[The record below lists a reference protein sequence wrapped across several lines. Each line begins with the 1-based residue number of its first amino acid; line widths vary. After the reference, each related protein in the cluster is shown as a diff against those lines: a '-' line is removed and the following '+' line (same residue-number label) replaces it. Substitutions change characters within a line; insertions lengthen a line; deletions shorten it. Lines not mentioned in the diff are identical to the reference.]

1 MTSTDAHSSTPVPH
15 LQRVLTL
22 WDLIFYGIVMIMPI
36 APVPLFGLI
45 QKLSRGHTVTTIL
58 IAMVAMMLT
67 AVSYGRM
74 AAVYPSAGS
83 AYTYV
88 GRGLNPHLGFL
99 TGWTMFFDYLLIPI
113 LDTIY
118 GALTVERLVGPLLPH
133 VPPRVLYTLLAALF
147 AGTMTVLN
155 LRGIRATARANVIM
169 LVVMCGVIGVFI
181 LRAIQYLYM
190 HEGWSGVLSTQP
202 FYNPM
207 TFDIRVIATGTSFAA
222 LTYVGFDG
230 VTTLAE
236 DAINPKRNILIATVL
251 VCLFTGLFGGLQVY
265 LAQRVWPDWHTFAN
279 LETAFMDVCQ
289 RVGGVVLFQALA
301 FILIVANLGGGLTGQ
316 VGAARLLYSMGRD
329 NVLPRRFFAHL
340 DPKRSTPTYNILLI
354 GIVAFAGALAM
365 NYEPHRRVHEFWR
378 IPRLYGRKPRHHPS
392 VLFCEAH
399 PSKAAVPGGRAR
411 PRAGFHLLP
420 WYLAGA
426 EHTRQDFRGSV
437 ASGRSD
443 LQCHQDPRFPPSTG
457 YDRLERDMKTL
468 THVR

>member
-1 MTSTDAHSSTPVPH
+1 MAQTDARSSTPVPH

-45 QKLSRGHTVTTIL
+45 QKLSQGHAVTTIL

-99 TGWTMFFDYLLIPI
+99 TGWTMLFDYLLIPI

-118 GALTVERLVGPLLPH
+118 GALTVERLIGPLLPH
-133 VPPRVLYTLLAALF
+133 VSPRVLYVLLAALF
-147 AGTMTVLN
+147 AGTITVLN

-169 LVVMCGVIGVFI
+169 LVVMCGVIGVFM
-181 LRAIQYLYM
+181 LRAAQYLFI
-190 HEGWSGVLSTQP
+190 HQGWSGILSTQP

-207 TFDIRVIATGTSFAA
+207 TFDVRVIATGTSFAA

-236 DAINPKRNILIATVL
+236 DAINPKRNVLIATVL
-251 VCLFTGLFGGLQVY
+251 VCLFTGLFGGLQIY
-265 LAQRVWPDWHTFAN
+265 LAQRVWPDWHTFSN
-279 LETAFMDVCQ
+279 LETAFMDVGRQ
-289 RVGGVVLFQALA
+289 VGGLILFQALA

-316 VGAARLLYSMGRD
+316 VGAARLLFSMGRD
-329 NVLPRRFFAHL
+329 NVLPRRFFAHV
-340 DPKRSTPTYNILLI
+340 DSKRSTPTYNILLI
-354 GIVAFAGALAM
+354 GFVAFGGALAM
-365 NYEPHRRVHEFWR
+365 NYELTGECMNFGAFLGFMGVNLAAINQFYFVNRTHRRR
-378 IPRLYGRKPRHHPS
+378 RLLGDA
-392 VLFCEAH
+392 L
-399 PSKAAVPGGRAR
+399 VPGLGFIFCLGIWFGLSAPAKVFGGAWLMAGLIYTAIKTHGFRLR
-411 PRAGFHLLP
+411 PAMI
-420 WYLAGA
+420 
-426 EHTRQDFRGSV
+426 DFSE
-437 ASGRSD
+437 S
-443 LQCHQDPRFPPSTG
+443 
-457 YDRLERDMKTL
+457 
-468 THVR
+468 

>member
-1 MTSTDAHSSTPVPH
+1 MTSTDARSSTPLPH

-118 GALTVERLVGPLLPH
+118 GALTVQRLIGPLLPH
-133 VPPRVLYTLLAALF
+133 VPPRFLYALLAALF

-155 LRGIRATARANVIM
+155 LRGIRATARANIIM
-169 LVVMCGVIGVFI
+169 LIVMCGVIGIFI
-181 LRAIQYLYM
+181 LRAIQYLYL
-190 HEGWSGVLSTQP
+190 HEGWSGILSTQP

-207 TFDIRVIATGTSFAA
+207 TFDVRVIATGTSFAA

-236 DAINPKRNILIATVL
+236 DAINPKRNILVATVL

-289 RVGGVVLFQALA
+289 RVGGVILFQALA

-340 DPKRSTPTYNILLI
+340 DTKRSTPTYNILLI
-354 GIVAFAGALAM
+354 GIVAFGGALAM
-365 NYEPHRRVHEFWR
+365 NYELTGECMNFGAFLGFMGVNLATIHQFYFARPTHHRRRFLGDALVPGLGF
-378 IPRLYGRKPRHHPS
+378 
-392 VLFCEAH
+392 LFCLGIWLGLSMPA
-399 PSKAAVPGGRAR
+399 KIFGGAW
-411 PRAGFHLLP
+411 L
-420 WYLAGA
+420 LAGLIYSA
-426 EHTRQDFRGSV
+426 IKTRGFR
-437 ASGRSD
+437 
-443 LQCHQDPRFPPSTG
+443 LQPAMI
-457 YDRLERDMKTL
+457 DMSET
-468 THVR
+468 